1 MKHRLR
7 RTAAIPQEQT
17 PRVSPPQPELC
28 SPPAAHKYSPAG
40 PGLLFTNPA
49 WQNDTSE
56 IGKGAQ
62 VWNWCE
68 WLRISLVAA
77 SLLAAGIATAAKA
90 RVRQTQNPPAFHPP
104 SSLSDSETNSSPPP
118 AADSIGAIHY
128 WSDERSTTVTVRLP
142 GLVFFDAHRLTAP
155 DRVYFDLQGTQMPAE
170 LHGRLIQVDV
180 SETFM
185 RKIRVAQREGGI
197 TRVVLE
203 TTPGCAYSAMIAP
216 DPYRLIIQLHAQE

>member
-7 RTAAIPQEQT
+7 RTAAIPQERT
-17 PRVSPPQPELC
+17 RVSPPQPQPC
-28 SPPAAHKYSPAG
+28 PSATAPKYSSAG

-77 SLLAAGIATAAKA
+77 SLLAAGIATAARA
-90 RVRQTQNPPAFHPP
+90 RVRQVLHPP
-104 SSLSDSETNSSPPP
+104 SAISASETVSSPPP
-118 AADSIGAIHY
+118 AANSGGPAAIGAIHY
-128 WSDERSTTVTVRLP
+128 WSDDRSTTITVGLP
-142 GLVFFDAHRLTAP
+142 GLVFFEAHRLTDP
-155 DRVYFDLQGTQMPAE
+155 DRVYFDLHGTQMPAE
-170 LHGRLIQVDV
+170 LHGKLIQVAV
-180 SETFM
+180 SETFVH
-185 RKIRVAQREGGI
+185 KIRVAEHAGGV

-203 TTPGCAYSAMIAP
+203 TAPHCDYSAMIAS
-216 DPYRLIIQLHAQE
+216 DPYRLIIQLHAPE